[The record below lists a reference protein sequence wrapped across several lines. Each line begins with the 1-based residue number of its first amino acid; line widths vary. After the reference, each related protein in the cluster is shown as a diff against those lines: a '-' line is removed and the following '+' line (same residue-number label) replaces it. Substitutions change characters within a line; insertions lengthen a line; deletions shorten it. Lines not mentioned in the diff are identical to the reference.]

1 VTPAAVLALASIFLI
16 PLAAAGLA
24 LINTGLGRSRNA
36 AHTMTAS
43 LAAMSVAGVV
53 YFACGFSWQGYPG
66 GAYVLHAGGKELDW
80 IAAQP
85 FFLRRLPLDGST
97 ASLVALFGMFTA
109 GVAALIPLGG
119 AAERW
124 RLGAICASSAL
135 LAACTFPL
143 FAHWARCGWLAQFGF
158 VDAGGAGS
166 IHAVGGLTALSMVW
180 ILGPR
185 RGKYTSEGMP
195 TAIPG
200 HHGVYVVLGCL
211 LAWLG
216 WIGMNS
222 AGAILFAGAHPGS
235 LVLVAIDTTL
245 AAAAA
250 ALAAIVL
257 TRTRFGKPDLSLTAN
272 GWIGGLV
279 AISAGCA
286 VVPPV
291 GALLIGLIAGSV
303 VPLTIEQFELRLGI
317 DDPGGA
323 ISVHAIGGIWGILA
337 AGLFAGQWVVQ
348 VTAVATLLGCVLP
361 LTYGLNWLLDRVLPQ
376 RVAPEGERHG
386 MDLHELGAGAY
397 PEFLTH
403 NEEFLPH

>member
-1 VTPAAVLALASIFLI
+1 MTPEAVLALASIFLI

-43 LAAMSVAGVV
+43 LAAMAVAGVV

-66 GAYVLHAGGKELDW
+66 GAAYVLHAGGKELDW

-97 ASLVALFGMFTA
+97 ASLVALFGMFTV

-124 RLGAICASSAL
+124 RLGAVCASSAL

-143 FAHWARCGWLAQFGF
+143 FAHWARCGWLAQLGF

-200 HHGVYVVLGCL
+200 HHGVYVLLGCL

-216 WIGMNS
+216 WIG
-222 AGAILFAGAHPGS
+222 L
-235 LVLVAIDTTL
+235 
-245 AAAAA
+245 
-250 ALAAIVL
+250 
-257 TRTRFGKPDLSLTAN
+257 
-272 GWIGGLV
+272 
-279 AISAGCA
+279 
-286 VVPPV
+286 
-291 GALLIGLIAGSV
+291 
-303 VPLTIEQFELRLGI
+303 
-317 DDPGGA
+317 
-323 ISVHAIGGIWGILA
+323 
-337 AGLFAGQWVVQ
+337 
-348 VTAVATLLGCVLP
+348 
-361 LTYGLNWLLDRVLPQ
+361 
-376 RVAPEGERHG
+376 
-386 MDLHELGAGAY
+386 
-397 PEFLTH
+397 
-403 NEEFLPH
+403 